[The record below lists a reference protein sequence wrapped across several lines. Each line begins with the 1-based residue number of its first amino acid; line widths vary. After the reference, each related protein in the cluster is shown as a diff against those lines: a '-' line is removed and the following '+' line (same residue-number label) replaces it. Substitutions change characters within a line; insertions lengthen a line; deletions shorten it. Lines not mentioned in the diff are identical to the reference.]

1 MRYFFKEGADLA
13 AGKVIALEPADL
25 KHAHR
30 VLRLRKGDTVV
41 IADGRNSALQG
52 IVEEMGPEKGLV
64 RLTGPPLPA
73 ARSPLRLVLMQ
84 GLARG
89 EKMDLIIRQAVE
101 LGVQQII
108 PVITGRS
115 IPRFRRSQEEGRAER
130 WRKLV
135 LAAAK
140 QCRRASLAKVSPI
153 LEFAEALELL
163 RGRMAIVPWEGE
175 KGLSL
180 EQFLKRPPQEKE
192 AVFLFIG
199 PEGGFSPPEIAAL
212 TAAGAGTVHLGPR
225 ILRTETAAAAAIALV
240 QAAWGDLGG
249 AGNER

>member
-1 MRYFFKEGADLA
+1 MRYFFKEGAELA
-13 AGKVIALEPADL
+13 AGQVIALEPADL
-25 KHAHR
+25 KHACR
-30 VLRLRKGDTVV
+30 VLRLRKGSTVV
-41 IADGRNSALQG
+41 IADGRGSALPG
-52 IVEEMGPEKGLV
+52 VVEEMGPEKGLI

-73 ARSPLRLVLMQ
+73 AESPLQLVLMQ
-84 GLARG
+84 ALARG

-101 LGVQQII
+101 LGVQQIV

-135 LAAAK
+135 RAAAK
-140 QCRRASLAKVSPI
+140 QCRRAALAKVSPV

-163 RGRMAIVPWEGE
+163 KEHTAIVPWEGE
-175 KGLSL
+175 RSLPL
-180 EQFLKRPPQEKE
+180 EQFLKRPPKKRG

-212 TAAGAGTVHLGPR
+212 IAAGAGTVHLGPR

-240 QAAWGDLGG
+240 QAAWGDLRG